1 MDTRVC
7 SKIEYQTFT
16 FAKVLSILPKPSS
29 DLRQLKIL
37 LFATEAVTRN
47 ARSLGRLL
55 TLNKI

>member
-47 ARSLGRLL
+47 GEA
-55 TLNKI
+55 